1 MEKLRVSFR
10 LEEAYLE
17 MLDKL
22 AESSKS
28 SNRTDELRMAIIA
41 EYERV
46 FGQGSSVE
54 LMRNFNRK

>member
-10 LEEAYLE
+10 LEEVYLE

-22 AESSKS
+22 AESGVS
-28 SNRTDELRMAIIA
+28 SNRTQELRMAIIA

-46 FGQGSSVE
+46 FGHGSSVE
-54 LMRNFNRK
+54 LMRTFNRK